1 MSAESAPLPYG
12 MKSYDKLQT
21 TDAERAFYRDLI
33 EHRAS
38 RRQVSEL
45 IVPGRAGA
53 PFTVTRGQLL
63 RIECHEDTQVA
74 DLNLFNRDNPREQ
87 FSSSQSR
94 AVHGSHLTI
103 GHRLW
108 SHPIYQRPMM
118 TIIADSMDHKHSSDR
133 ARPHDLL
140 FGMCDEKLYFRLTG
154 KHGMPNCRDN
164 LTRAVTELGLTAED
178 VHDPF
183 NIFMATGLDQ
193 DGRLFYV
200 PSSAKR
206 GDHIEMYAEMDCICA
221 VSACPGAS
229 SGPHPGG
236 LRISIFESAQL

>member
-1 MSAESAPLPYG
+1 MSAEPVPLPYG
-12 MKSYDKLQT
+12 MKSYEKLQM

-33 EHRAS
+33 QRRAS
-38 RRQVSEL
+38 RKQVSEL
-45 IVPGRAGA
+45 IVPPRKGA
-53 PFTVTRGQLL
+53 SFTVAQGQLV
-63 RIECHEDTQVA
+63 RIECHEDAQVA
-74 DLNLFNRDNPREQ
+74 DLNLFSRENPREQ

-94 AVHGSHLTI
+94 AVHGSHLTK

-118 TIIADSMDHKHSSDR
+118 TIIADSMDHNISPER

-154 KHGMPNCRDN
+154 RHGMPNCREN
-164 LTRAVTELGLTAED
+164 LTRAVTGLGFTAED

-200 PSSAKR
+200 PSWAKR

-236 LRISIFESAQL
+236 LKILIFDAAQL